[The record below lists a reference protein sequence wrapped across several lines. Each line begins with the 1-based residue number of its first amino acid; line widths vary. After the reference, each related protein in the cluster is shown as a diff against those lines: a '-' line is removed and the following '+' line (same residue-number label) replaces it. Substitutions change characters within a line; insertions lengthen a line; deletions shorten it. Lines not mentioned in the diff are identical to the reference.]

1 MPMVSMLENQSC
13 FVHFRS
19 CAKVGRCQ
27 TQRCLR
33 CLFPKSRP
41 KFLSFT
47 CGLERKTQS
56 NAQHLRS
63 KKCVMLRTPT
73 TGRGQPLANHSKA
86 SCTQHS
92 FYGAWQCHHIAPWS
106 WSRKGRAGGPFN
118 DGLVAV
124 RWRCG
129 KSMRLE
135 NEKNWNSASGLCF
148 RLRLCLWASWLE
160 KSQHLC
166 AGFML
171 LLDTAKYLSDFQQLF
186 CFPLKVIC
194 KYLVVNLNVQNMF
207 LRTKPPSGRIGHYR
221 ALSVW
226 RSLSVYLVYRDI
238 QKIPGRRK
246 LDQLTTIDC
255 GSPYSNAHCYTL
267 MLPCLY

>member
-1 MPMVSMLENQSC
+1 MDLCSCISVGSTFLSIDVGPPITKCDHFSSPELHVVISRASPAGFAKKVQLPEKPQQCRQTMPMVSMLENQSC

-92 FYGAWQCHHIAPWS
+92 CHHIAPWS

-148 RLRLCLWASWLE
+148 RLRLCL
-160 KSQHLC
+160 
-166 AGFML
+166 
-171 LLDTAKYLSDFQQLF
+171 
-186 CFPLKVIC
+186 
-194 KYLVVNLNVQNMF
+194 
-207 LRTKPPSGRIGHYR
+207 
-221 ALSVW
+221 
-226 RSLSVYLVYRDI
+226 
-238 QKIPGRRK
+238 
-246 LDQLTTIDC
+246 
-255 GSPYSNAHCYTL
+255 
-267 MLPCLY
+267 

>member
-1 MPMVSMLENQSC
+1 MVQAIHDLLYSIDTVDLFNLGYKDGLQTRSATGCRMDLCSCISVGSTFLSIDVGPPITKCDHFSSPELHVVSSRTSPAGFAKKVQLPEKPQKCRQTMPMVSMLENQSC

-92 FYGAWQCHHIAPWS
+92 FYGA
-106 WSRKGRAGGPFN
+106 
-118 DGLVAV
+118 
-124 RWRCG
+124 
-129 KSMRLE
+129 
-135 NEKNWNSASGLCF
+135 
-148 RLRLCLWASWLE
+148 
-160 KSQHLC
+160 
-166 AGFML
+166 
-171 LLDTAKYLSDFQQLF
+171 
-186 CFPLKVIC
+186 
-194 KYLVVNLNVQNMF
+194 
-207 LRTKPPSGRIGHYR
+207 
-221 ALSVW
+221 
-226 RSLSVYLVYRDI
+226 
-238 QKIPGRRK
+238 
-246 LDQLTTIDC
+246 
-255 GSPYSNAHCYTL
+255 
-267 MLPCLY
+267 